1 MYRFTA
7 DNIFPGFNVPSAGK
21 PVYAVISSNCDLG
34 PGPPMSLSTLRSN
47 LQLNQRILSFMT
59 FTFVCYLTIGLPLA
73 VLPGFVHNT
82 LGYNSLLAGLIISV
96 QYFATL
102 ASRPHAGRYADQLG
116 PKKVVIFGLSC
127 CGVSGLF
134 YALAFV
140 FAGSPLVS
148 LLLLCVGRAFLG
160 VGESFAST
168 GTTLWGIGAVGAM
181 HTARVISW
189 NGVATY
195 GAMAVG
201 APLGVLL
208 NTHFG
213 LMGVA
218 VLIVVC
224 VAIAVW
230 LATQKAAISVTAGK
244 RIAFKSVVGRIWL
257 YGLGLGFGT
266 IGFGVIATFI
276 TLYYADKGWSGAAFT
291 LTLFSLG
298 FVGTRLVFGN
308 AINRFGGLRVSLVS
322 FVFEIAGL
330 LLIWMGT
337 DPITVQLG
345 AFLTGSGFS
354 LVFPA
359 LGVEAVKQVP
369 PQNQGTALGLYSA
382 FLDLGLGIT
391 GPVAGLLIAHAGT
404 PSIYLAAAIM
414 VVLAWLMT
422 LRLWQQEKAQSDLP
436 S

>member
-21 PVYAVISSNCDLG
+21 PVYAVIYSNCDLG

-47 LQLNQRILSFMT
+47 LQLNKRILSFMT

-82 LGYNSLLAGLIISV
+82 LGYNSVLAGLIISV

-134 YALAFV
+134 YALAFI
-140 FAGSPLVS
+140 FAGHPPISLV
-148 LLLLCVGRAFLG
+148 LLCIGRGFLG
-160 VGESFAST
+160 VGESFTNT
-168 GTTLWGIGAVGAM
+168 GTTLWGIGAVGAL

-208 NTHFG
+208 NAHFG

-224 VAIAVW
+224 VAIAIC
-230 LATQKAAISVTAGK
+230 LASQKAAISVSTGK
-244 RIAFKSVVGRIWL
+244 RIAFSAVAGRI
-257 YGLGLGFGT
+257 G
-266 IGFGVIATFI
+266 
-276 TLYYADKGWSGAAFT
+276 
-291 LTLFSLG
+291 
-298 FVGTRLVFGN
+298 R
-308 AINRFGGLRVSLVS
+308 
-322 FVFEIAGL
+322 
-330 LLIWMGT
+330 
-337 DPITVQLG
+337 
-345 AFLTGSGFS
+345 
-354 LVFPA
+354 
-359 LGVEAVKQVP
+359 
-369 PQNQGTALGLYSA
+369 
-382 FLDLGLGIT
+382 
-391 GPVAGLLIAHAGT
+391 
-404 PSIYLAAAIM
+404 
-414 VVLAWLMT
+414 
-422 LRLWQQEKAQSDLP
+422 
-436 S
+436 

>member
-1 MYRFTA
+1 
-7 DNIFPGFNVPSAGK
+7 
-21 PVYAVISSNCDLG
+21 
-34 PGPPMSLSTLRSN
+34 MSLSTLRSN
-47 LQLNQRILSFMT
+47 LQLNKRILSFMT

-82 LGYNSLLAGLIISV
+82 LGYNSVLAGLIISV

-134 YALAFV
+134 YALAFI
-140 FAGSPLVS
+140 FAGHPPISLV
-148 LLLLCVGRAFLG
+148 LLCIGRGFLG

-168 GTTLWGIGAVGAM
+168 GTTLWGIGAVGAL

-208 NTHFG
+208 NAHFG

-230 LATQKAAISVTAGK
+230 LATQKAAISVSTGK
-244 RIAFKSVVGRIWL
+244 RIAFKAVVGRIWL
-257 YGLGLGFGT
+257 HGLGLGFGT

-276 TLYYADKGWSGAAFT
+276 TLYYADKNWSGAAFT

-298 FVGTRLVFGN
+298 FVGARLVFAN
-308 AINRFGGLRVSLVS
+308 TINRFGGLRVSLFS
-322 FVFEIAGL
+322 FVFEAIGL
-330 LLIWMGT
+330 LMIWQGSDPLI
-337 DPITVQLG
+337 VQLG
-345 AFLTGSGFS
+345 AFLTGCGFS
-354 LVFPA
+354 LIFPA

-369 PQNQGTALGLYSA
+369 PQNQGTALGTYSA
-382 FLDLGLGIT
+382 FLDLGLGLT
-391 GPVAGLLIAHAGT
+391 GPVAGLLIAQAGT

-414 VVLAWLMT
+414 VVLAWLLT
-422 LRLWQQEKAQSDLP
+422 LRLYKIQQRTREPKV
-436 S
+436 